1 MIKTEQDAYI
11 AGRQTAMVKL
21 SASVGYET
29 AGDMIGT
36 RLKNQMFFQAPAH
49 LANAMGVIAAR
60 KAGNPN
66 AEMTWYGY
74 SRPGIYGVSGLLG
87 GGLLGYGLGKAYDS
101 YVRDPTKSLDYVPE
115 GRGVA
120 IGAGLGLLG
129 GYGYGLR
136 RAYQIPGEM
145 E

>member
-1 MIKTEQDAYI
+1 MTKTAQDAYLE
-11 AGRQTAMVKL
+11 GRQAAMEKL

-36 RLKNQMFFQAPAH
+36 RLKNQVFFQTPAY
-49 LANAMGVIAAR
+49 LANAMGVLEAR

-66 AEMTWYGY
+66 AEMTWHGY
-74 SRPGIYGVSGLLG
+74 SRPGVYGVSGLVG

-101 YVRDPTKSLDYVPE
+101 YVRDPAKSLGYVPE
-115 GRGVA
+115 GRGLA

-136 RAYQIPGEM
+136 RSYQIPGEM
-145 E
+145 